1 MKTQKLV
8 SIIVPVYNRAHTLP
22 RLFASLQAQLYR
34 PLEIVLVDNNSTDT
48 SLEIC
53 QAFAQAN
60 ASDELSIQV
69 TQENTPGAA
78 AARNKGL
85 SIAKGEFVSF
95 FDSDDEMSPDFIS
108 SMLAA
113 LLESPTAAFVA
124 ARSRMVF
131 ENGTEQVREGLEGL
145 SLSSHILSAALST
158 QSFLARTDFI
168 RRIGGWNA
176 DVPIWN
182 DYELGIRMLQSAH
195 SFVTLDRTF
204 HRIYQHADSITGA
217 SLGASF
223 HKLQVALPL
232 IEQQILTPCGASES
246 LQRASVI
253 ALYFRLCILAGKLQA
268 EGNRDAKLWITQRAK
283 NVAQHP
289 AVNKLKQLIGTLLR
303 TYSAHGGRGAWRIAV
318 KCLNL

>member
-69 TQENTPGAA
+69 TQENTSGAA

-108 SMLAA
+108 SMLTV

-131 ENGTEQVREGLEGL
+131 ENGMEQVRSGLEGL

-168 RRIGGWNA
+168 RQIGGWNA

-246 LQRASVI
+246 PQRASVI

-268 EGNRDAKLWITQRAK
+268 EGNIEAKLWITQRAK
-283 NVAQHP
+283 NVAQQP
-289 AVNKLKQLIGTLLR
+289 VVNKFKQLIGTLLR
-303 TYSAHGGRGAWRIAV
+303 TYSAHGGRGAWRIAI

>member
-34 PLEIVLVDNNSTDT
+34 PLEIVFVDNNSTDT

-69 TQENTPGAA
+69 TQGKTPGAA

-108 SMLAA
+108 SMSAA

-131 ENGTEQVREGLEGL
+131 ENGTEQVRSGLEGL

-168 RRIGGWNA
+168 RQIGGWNA
-176 DVPIWN
+176 NVPIWN

-223 HKLQVALPL
+223 SKLQVALPL

-246 LQRASVI
+246 PQRASVI
-253 ALYFRLCILAGKLQA
+253 ALYFRLCILAGKLQT
-268 EGNRDAKLWITQRAK
+268 EGNRDAKLWFTQRAK
-283 NVAQHP
+283 NVAQQP
-289 AVNKLKQLIGTLLR
+289 VVNKFKQLIGTLLR

>member
-1 MKTQKLV
+1 
-8 SIIVPVYNRAHTLP
+8 
-22 RLFASLQAQLYR
+22 
-34 PLEIVLVDNNSTDT
+34 
-48 SLEIC
+48 
-53 QAFAQAN
+53 
-60 ASDELSIQV
+60 
-69 TQENTPGAA
+69 
-78 AARNKGL
+78 
-85 SIAKGEFVSF
+85 
-95 FDSDDEMSPDFIS
+95 
-108 SMLAA
+108 
-113 LLESPTAAFVA
+113 
-124 ARSRMVF
+124 MVF
-131 ENGTEQVREGLEGL
+131 ENGTEQVRSGLEGL

-168 RRIGGWNA
+168 RQIGGWNA

-246 LQRASVI
+246 PQRASVI

-283 NVAQHP
+283 NVAQQP
-289 AVNKLKQLIGTLLR
+289 VVNKFKQLIGTLLR
-303 TYSAHGGRGAWRIAV
+303 TYSAHGGRGAWRIAI

>member
-1 MKTQKLV
+1 LK
-8 SIIVPVYNRAHTLP
+8 
-22 RLFASLQAQLYR
+22 
-34 PLEIVLVDNNSTDT
+34 
-48 SLEIC
+48 IC

-60 ASDELSIQV
+60 TSDEFSIQV
-69 TQENTPGAA
+69 TQEKIPGAA

-85 SIAKGEFVSF
+85 SIAKGEYVSF

-131 ENGTEQVREGLEGL
+131 ENGTEQVRGGLEGL
-145 SLSSHILSAALST
+145 FLSSHILSAALST
-158 QSFLARTDFI
+158 QSFLARTNFI
-168 RRIGGWNA
+168 RKIGGWNT
-176 DVPIWN
+176 DVHIWN
-182 DYELGIRMLQSAH
+182 DYELGIRMLQCAH

-223 HKLQVALPL
+223 PKLQVALPL
-232 IEQQILTPCGASES
+232 IEQQILTPCRASEPP
-246 LQRASVI
+246 QRASVI

-268 EGNRDAKLWITQRAK
+268 EGNSEAKLWVTQRAK
-283 NVAQHP
+283 YVTQQP
-289 AVNKLKQLIGTLLR
+289 AVSKLTRFIGQFLR
-303 TYSAHGGRGAWRIAV
+303 IYSAYGGRGAWRIALMS
-318 KCLNL
+318 LNL

>member
-1 MKTQKLV
+1 MMTQKLV
-8 SIIVPVYNRAHTLP
+8 SIIIPVFNRAHTLP
-22 RLFASLQAQLYR
+22 RLFASLQAQRHR
-34 PLEIVLVDNNSTDT
+34 PLEIILVDNNSTDA
-48 SLEIC
+48 SLNIC

-60 ASDELSIQV
+60 TSDEFSIQV
-69 TQENTPGAA
+69 TQEKTPGAA

-85 SIAKGEFVSF
+85 SIVKGEYVSF

-131 ENGTEQVREGLEGL
+131 ENGTEQVRGGLEGL

-168 RRIGGWNA
+168 HHIGGWNA

-182 DYELGIRMLQSAH
+182 DYELGIRMLQCAQ

-223 HKLQVALPL
+223 PKLKVALPL
-232 IEQQILTPCGASES
+232 IEQQILTPCGASEPP
-246 LQRASVI
+246 QRASVI

-268 EGNRDAKLWITQRAK
+268 EGNSEAKLWVTQRAK
-283 NVAQHP
+283 HVAQQP
-289 AVNKLKQLIGTLLR
+289 AVNKLTRFVGRFLR
-303 TYSAHGGRGAWRIAV
+303 IYSTYGGRGAWRIALMS
-318 KCLNL
+318 LNL

>member
-53 QAFAQAN
+53 QAFSQAN

-69 TQENTPGAA
+69 IQENTPGAA

-108 SMLAA
+108 SMLAT
-113 LLESPTAAFVA
+113 LLENPTAAFVA

-131 ENGTEQVREGLEGL
+131 ENGMEQVRSGLEGL

-232 IEQQILTPCGASES
+232 IEQQIFTPCSASDS
-246 LQRASVI
+246 PQRASVI
-253 ALYFRLCILAGKLQA
+253 ALYFRLCILVGKLQA
-268 EGNRDAKLWITQRAK
+268 EGNLEAKLWITQRVE
-283 NVAQHP
+283 NVAQQP
-289 AVNKLKQLIGTLLR
+289 AVNKLKQLIGNLLR

>member
-22 RLFASLQAQLYR
+22 RLFASLQAQHYR

-85 SIAKGEFVSF
+85 SIAKGECVSF

-131 ENGTEQVREGLEGL
+131 ENGMEQVRSGLEGL

-168 RRIGGWNA
+168 RQIGGWNA

-246 LQRASVI
+246 PQRASVI

-268 EGNRDAKLWITQRAK
+268 EGNIEAKLWFTQRAK
-283 NVAQHP
+283 NVAQQP
-289 AVNKLKQLIGTLLR
+289 VVNKFKQLIGTLLR

>member
-1 MKTQKLV
+1 M
-8 SIIVPVYNRAHTLP
+8 
-22 RLFASLQAQLYR
+22 
-34 PLEIVLVDNNSTDT
+34 VDIEVKS
-48 SLEIC
+48 
-53 QAFAQAN
+53 
-60 ASDELSIQV
+60 
-69 TQENTPGAA
+69 GAT
-78 AARNKGL
+78 AARNRGL
-85 SIAKGEFVSF
+85 GLATGAYVSF
-95 FDSDDEMSPDFIS
+95 FDSDDEMSPDFIAA
-108 SMLAA
+108 MLTS
-113 LLESPTAAFVA
+113 LLECPTAEFVA

-131 ENGTEQVREGLEGL
+131 ENGTEQVRSGLEGL

-168 RRIGGWNA
+168 RQIGGWNA

-246 LQRASVI
+246 PQRASVI

-283 NVAQHP
+283 NVAQQP
-289 AVNKLKQLIGTLLR
+289 AVNKLKQLISSLLR

>member
-8 SIIVPVYNRAHTLP
+8 SIIVPVFNRAHTLP
-22 RLFASLQAQLYR
+22 RLFASLQVQLHR

-69 TQENTPGAA
+69 TQENTLGAA

-108 SMLAA
+108 SMLTA
-113 LLESPTAAFVA
+113 LLECPTAAFVA

-131 ENGTEQVREGLEGL
+131 ENGVEQVRSGLEGL

-158 QSFLARTDFI
+158 QSFLARADFI

-246 LQRASVI
+246 PQRASVI

-268 EGNRDAKLWITQRAK
+268 EGNLEAKLWITQRAK
-283 NVAQHP
+283 NVAQQP
-289 AVNKLKQLIGTLLR
+289 VVNKFKQLIGSLLR

>member
-22 RLFASLQAQLYR
+22 RLFASLQAQLYH

-108 SMLAA
+108 SMLA
-113 LLESPTAAFVA
+113 T
-124 ARSRMVF
+124 
-131 ENGTEQVREGLEGL
+131 
-145 SLSSHILSAALST
+145 
-158 QSFLARTDFI
+158 
-168 RRIGGWNA
+168 
-176 DVPIWN
+176 
-182 DYELGIRMLQSAH
+182 
-195 SFVTLDRTF
+195 
-204 HRIYQHADSITGA
+204 
-217 SLGASF
+217 
-223 HKLQVALPL
+223 
-232 IEQQILTPCGASES
+232 
-246 LQRASVI
+246 
-253 ALYFRLCILAGKLQA
+253 
-268 EGNRDAKLWITQRAK
+268 
-283 NVAQHP
+283 
-289 AVNKLKQLIGTLLR
+289 
-303 TYSAHGGRGAWRIAV
+303 
-318 KCLNL
+318 